1 MDWDFTP
8 TQVMKGEVN
17 YSLDDFYRDLVEQVK
32 HNFGKFLTEDKLFK
46 NCCNLFWLFSHYQ
59 AIMLSEE
66 EIAQN
71 LVGFEPPM
79 SKELITMTCELCQ
92 EDSKMLAA
100 IYQNLFLKYFEQA
113 LKESWGDEEKAT
125 DRALALVN
133 LYINRHVKLWLT

>member
-8 TQVMKGEVN
+8 TQVMKGEIE
-17 YSLDDFYRDLVEQVK
+17 YSLSDFYRDLEKQVK
-32 HNFGKFLTEDKLFK
+32 TNFGKYLTEDKFK
-46 NCCNLFWLFSHYQ
+46 NCCNLFWLFCHYQ

-92 EDSKMLAA
+92 DDSKMLAA
-100 IYQNLFLKYFEQA
+100 IYQNLFLKYFSQA

-125 DRALALVN
+125 SRTLALVN
-133 LYINRHVKLWLT
+133 LYINRHVKQWLA